1 MLNCSRM
8 RILFMDK
15 PLCIVAG
22 TGPGNGLAFCRKFL
36 DEGYRVAILARDL
49 ERMKEYAKV
58 SSDAYPFSCDLSYS
72 SDIKNCFSEIIASL
86 GVPSVV
92 IYNAGSALFGTPMD
106 VSPDDFEGAWKL
118 NVLGLLTV
126 SKVVAPMM
134 ISNGGG
140 TILVTGATASLRGGA
155 LFAAFS
161 SAKAAQ
167 RNLAQSLARSLGN
180 EGIHVALVII
190 DGVIDIPVTRKFF
203 PNKPDTFFLQ
213 PNAIAETYYNLSQ
226 QHRSAW
232 TFEIDLRTSS
242 EEW

>member
-1 MLNCSRM
+1 
-8 RILFMDK
+8 MDK

-22 TGPGNGLAFCRKFL
+22 AGPGNGLAFCKKFL
-36 DEGYRVAILARDL
+36 DKGYRVALLARNL
-49 ERMKEYAKV
+49 ERMKEY
-58 SSDAYPFSCDLSYS
+58 SRESDDVHPFACDLSDPK
-72 SDIKNCFSEIIASL
+72 DIKSCFPEIISSL

-106 VSPDDFEGAWKL
+106 VSPEDFEGAWKL

-126 SKVVAPMM
+126 SKIIAPLMKD
-134 ISNGGG
+134 NGGG
-140 TILVTGATASLRGGA
+140 SILVTGATASLRGGA

-167 RNLAQSLARSLGN
+167 RNLAQSLARSLGS

-190 DGVIDIPVTRKFF
+190 DGVIDIPLTREFF
-203 PNKPDTFFLQ
+203 PDKPDAFFLQ

-226 QHRSAW
+226 QHSSAW
-232 TFEIDLRTSS
+232 TFEIDLRTNS
-242 EEW
+242 EDW